1 MRLGVNCYEDPVCE
15 LCPLTLV
22 FQINI
27 LILKNPSKMVSRECV
42 RHRRV
47 SGLGEDLWVG
57 GIMNSIAG
65 EIHCV

>member
-15 LCPLTLV
+15 MCSLKLV

-27 LILKNPSKMVSRECV
+27 LILKNPPKMVSEECV
-42 RHRRV
+42 CLRPV
-47 SGLGEDLWVG
+47 SGLGEDLSVG